1 MAATPDG
8 GKSNTG
14 EWDVRHPRWCC
25 RRWFRRPRGTQSVG
39 VPAAAFAH
47 QRPQTVVAE
56 GLTQHGTRAHRQ
68 CPPSQV
74 LCSRS
79 AVHVLLERRAPL
91 HRPLPPPPVPLA
103 PLKQASRSTESGGQE
118 GSGSTGGVGRGAC
131 CRDSHTHT
139 HHAAP
144 QLVSAAPPAAGVFA
158 RSQHPPLPTERRY
171 YKPLPPHL
179 RVR

>member
-47 QRPQTVVAE
+47 QRPLTVIAE

-68 CPPSQV
+68 CPPRQV
-74 LCSRS
+74 RCGRS
-79 AVHVLLERRAPL
+79 AVHVLLKGRAPL
-91 HRPLPPPPVPLA
+91 HRRLPPPPMPLA
-103 PLKQASRSTESGGQE
+103 PLKQASRSTESGGKE

-144 QLVSAAPPAAGVFA
+144 QLVSAAPPGCWGFRKVSASTPPDGATVLKTFA
-158 RSQHPPLPTERRY
+158 SSLAC
-171 YKPLPPHL
+171 
-179 RVR
+179 